1 MRSTLSAKDTLALT
15 KRWKKPQQWTS
26 SFESKNFPFIGLGFE
41 LLGRKKLILAA
52 NVADAVVAVVVAI
65 VVANVVAVVVNVVA
79 AVAVAAVVAIVDAA
93 VDDVW
98 QISSKH
104 SYLLLLGHSK

>member
-52 NVADAVVAVVVAI
+52 NVAVVAVVDIVDVASPVADVVAVVVA
-65 VVANVVAVVVNVVA
+65 VAVVVFCCNCCFLL
-79 AVAVAAVVAIVDAA
+79 
-93 VDDVW
+93 
-98 QISSKH
+98 Q
-104 SYLLLLGHSK
+104 LLLLLLQLL